1 MEHYIIN
8 GYGYSLGVKSNRMII
23 CKNSEF
29 IKEVCLNTL
38 KTIQIN
44 SNGVKL
50 SSDLIFALSA
60 NNVKIFFNKNK
71 NYAALH
77 TMHEHK
83 TAYVRL
89 SQYKFCNNDVT
100 CISLAKNIIEN
111 KIINQKNTIT
121 YGARNIL
128 SSAKDESVA
137 ILNHL
142 HHQLKEKNNK
152 EEIMGIEGRAAF
164 IYFNCLQELD
174 LFPKSFQYRTKRNS
188 TEITNIALNYGY
200 AILLNR
206 IYAAAIKHG
215 LDPYCGVLHT
225 IRSGKPSLIL
235 DIMEQYR
242 SYVVDRAVIKLKK
255 RLAKTD
261 DFEEI
266 KSDLALNILK
276 NFEKTIQYND
286 TEITINELIQ
296 KQLVNLKA
304 HICSDKEYT
313 PYVFRW

>member
-8 GYGYSLGVKSNRMII
+8 GYGYSLGVKSNRMVI

-29 IKEVCLNTL
+29 IKEVSLNTI

-60 NNVKIFFNKNK
+60 NNVKIFFNKDK
-71 NYAALH
+71 NNSALH

-83 TAYVRL
+83 TVSVRL
-89 SQYKFCNNDVT
+89 SQYKFCNNNIT
-100 CISLAKNIIEN
+100 SINLAKNIIEN
-111 KIINQKNTIT
+111 KIINQKNTIV

-128 SSAKDESVA
+128 SSAKEESVA

-142 HHQLKEKNNK
+142 QKQLKEKNNK
-152 EEIMGIEGRAAF
+152 EEIMGIEGRASF
-164 IYFNCLQELD
+164 IYFNCLQELN
-174 LFPKSFQYRTKRNS
+174 LFPKSFKYRTKKNS
-188 TEITNIALNYGY
+188 KEITNVALNYGY

-215 LDPYCGVLHT
+215 LDPYCGVLHA

-242 SYVVDRAVIKLKK
+242 SYVVDRTVVKLKN

-261 DFEEI
+261 SFEEI
-266 KSDLALNILK
+266 KSDLAFNILK

-286 TEITINELIQ
+286 TEITVDELIQ
-296 KQLVNLKA
+296 KQLVSLKS
-304 HICSDKEYT
+304 HICAEKEYT
-313 PYVFRW
+313 PFVFKW

>member
-8 GYGYSLGVKSNRMII
+8 GYGYSLGVNSNRMII

-29 IKEVCLNTL
+29 VKEVSLNTI

-60 NNVKIFFNKNK
+60 NNIKIFFNKDK
-71 NYAALH
+71 NHAALH

-83 TAYVRL
+83 TASVRL
-89 SQYKFCNNDVT
+89 SQYKFCNNDLNS
-100 CISLAKNIIEN
+100 ISLSKLIIEN
-111 KIINQKNTIT
+111 KIINQKNTII
-121 YGARNIL
+121 YGARNK
-128 SSAKDESVA
+128 STSEKEESVA

-142 HHQLKEKNNK
+142 QKQLKNKNNR

-174 LFPKSFQYRTKRNS
+174 LFPKSFKYRTAKNS
-188 TEITNIALNYGY
+188 KEITNVALNYGY
-200 AILLNR
+200 AILSNR
-206 IYAAAIKHG
+206 IYSAAIKHG

-225 IRSGKPSLIL
+225 VRSGKPSLIL

-242 SYVVDRAVIKLKK
+242 SYIVDRAVIKLKN
-255 RLAKTD
+255 RLEKIDNFD
-261 DFEEI
+261 DI
-266 KSDLALNILK
+266 KSDLAVNILK
-276 NFEKTIQYND
+276 NFEKHIEYND
-286 TEITINELIQ
+286 TEISINELIQ
-296 KQLVNLKA
+296 KQLVNLKS
-304 HICSDKEYT
+304 HICADKEYT
-313 PYVFRW
+313 PFVFKW

>member
-8 GYGYSLGVKSNRMII
+8 GYGYSLGVKSNRMVIY
-23 CKNSEF
+23 KNSEF
-29 IKEVCLNTL
+29 IKEVSLNTI

-44 SNGVKL
+44 SNGIKL

-60 NNVKIFFNKNK
+60 NNIKIFFNKDK
-71 NYAALH
+71 NNAALH

-83 TAYVRL
+83 TASVRL
-89 SQYKFCNNDVT
+89 SQYKFCNNNIT
-100 CISLAKNIIEN
+100 SINLAKNIIEN
-111 KIINQKNTIT
+111 KIVNQKNTII

-128 SSAKDESVA
+128 SPLKDESVA

-142 HHQLKEKNNK
+142 QKQLKEKNNR

-164 IYFNCLQELD
+164 IYFDCLQELD
-174 LFPKSFQYRTKRNS
+174 LFPKSFKYRTKKNS
-188 TEITNIALNYGY
+188 KEITNVALNYGY

-206 IYAAAIKHG
+206 IYAAAVQHG
-215 LDPYCGVLHT
+215 LDSYCGVLHA

-242 SYVVDRAVIKLKK
+242 SYVVDRAVVRLKS
-255 RLAKTD
+255 RLSKTE

-266 KSDLALNILK
+266 KSDLAFNILK
-276 NFEKTIQYND
+276 NFEKTIQYRD
-286 TEITINELIQ
+286 TEITVNELIQ
-296 KQLVNLKA
+296 KQLVSLKS
-304 HICSDKEYT
+304 HICADKEYT
-313 PYVFRW
+313 PFVFKW